1 MFYMYKKTVDWYAET
16 YYAIHIFV
24 RLDVLFPT
32 GVITMINI
40 PEKKNKMKQKRI
52 IYYYFVCIEC

>member
-32 GVITMINI
+32 RVITMIKI
-40 PEKKNKMKQKRI
+40 PERRIKWNKKGSYVI
-52 IYYYFVCIEC
+52 TSSS